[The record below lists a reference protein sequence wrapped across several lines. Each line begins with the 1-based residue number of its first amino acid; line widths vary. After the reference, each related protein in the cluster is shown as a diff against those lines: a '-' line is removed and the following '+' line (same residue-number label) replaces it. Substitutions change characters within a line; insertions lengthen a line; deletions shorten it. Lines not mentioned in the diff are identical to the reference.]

1 MRGGNGEMTQA
12 VFDLIRQRPLVT
24 DAAAAAMEQNPRD
37 VRTNRPS
44 SAERAVAWA
53 MEAWRATTAERRVH
67 AAAWDG

>member
-1 MRGGNGEMTQA
+1 MTQA

-24 DAAAAAMEQNPRD
+24 DAAAAATEQNPRD

-53 MEAWRATTAERRVH
+53 MEGHNRREAGPRGSLGLVKSTFAT
-67 AAAWDG
+67 